1 MNLSNIIYL
10 LYFIAESHPNEVKE
24 MSEMWMCMLNT
35 PQSFTM
41 HFSDT

>member
-24 MSEMWMCMLNT
+24 MSEMCMLNT